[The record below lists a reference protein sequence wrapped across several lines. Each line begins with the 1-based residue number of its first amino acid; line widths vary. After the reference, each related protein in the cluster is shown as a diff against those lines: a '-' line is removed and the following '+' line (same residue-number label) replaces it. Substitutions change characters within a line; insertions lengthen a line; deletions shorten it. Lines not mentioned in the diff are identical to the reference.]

1 MSTRKEQI
9 RTVHAGFIHAV
20 VEVCNGRRQMSELET
35 VLGAAHQN
43 GWEDVVAATRRIAAG
58 SRDASMLDDLDDE
71 DAAIIEAILEGLR
84 NPDTLPELDRRPEA
98 RHAAPGLASIIHSAS
113 RGDTEALRALGAMA
127 EQMSAA
133 GGDMAHLAA
142 ALRPLLNGDR
152 DIDSLGEKMGPTA
165 RTLLSS
171 IVDELNRLGAQ

>member
-1 MSTRKEQI
+1 M
-9 RTVHAGFIHAV
+9 HAGFIHGV
-20 VEVCNGRRQMSELET
+20 VEVCNGRRQMNELET
-35 VLGAAHQN
+35 VLRAAHQN
-43 GWEDVVAATRRIAAG
+43 GWEDVVDATRRIVAG
-58 SRDASMLDDLDDE
+58 SRDASLLDQLDDE
-71 DAAIIEAILEGLR
+71 DATIIEAILEGLR
-84 NPDTLPELDRRPEA
+84 NPDTLPDLERQPEA
-98 RHAAPGLASIIHSAS
+98 GHAAPGLASIIHSAS

-152 DIDSLGEKMGPTA
+152 DIDALGEKMGPTA
-165 RTLLSS
+165 RALLNS